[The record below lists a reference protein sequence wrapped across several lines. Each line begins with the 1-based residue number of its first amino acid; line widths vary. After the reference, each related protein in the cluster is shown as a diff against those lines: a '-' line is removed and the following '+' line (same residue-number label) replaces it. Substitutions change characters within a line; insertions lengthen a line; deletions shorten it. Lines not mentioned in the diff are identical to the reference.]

1 MQLLVFQIYV
11 SFHDGPKKLSKLCDC
26 SMSWINQLFWHKQS
40 QWRTNKTTFH
50 EFFNCHQQVDNFKIQ
65 QVSLHVYVM
74 SAIIILFWIVNMSH
88 CALLIM
94 SLLSSDDHVS
104 ADQYSCQL
112 LWHLTQIYWRFS
124 DTVSL
129 YSVTSLWLKWKQ
141 EPRQWLTK
149 NWNSDCDMWMTH
161 LFCGLWK
168 EKKTLN
174 YSCPTKITQ
183 IQQFSSQWK
192 ERVRKLYNFFDVKS
206 TARWKNQLDVQSV

>member
-40 QWRTNKTTFH
+40 QWRTNKTMFC
-50 EFFNCHQQVDNFKIQ
+50 EFFNCHQQVDNFNIQ
-65 QVSLHVYVM
+65 QVSLYVYVM

-94 SLLSSDDHVS
+94 SVLSSDDHVS

-112 LWHLTQIYWRFS
+112 LWQLTQIYRQFS
-124 DTVSL
+124 DTILL

-141 EPRQWLTK
+141 EPWQWLTK
-149 NWNSDCDMWMTH
+149 NRTSDCDMWLTH
-161 LFCGLWK
+161 LFCGPM
-168 EKKTLN
+168 EGKKNLELIMSYKNYTDPAIQFTMEGENQETL
-174 YSCPTKITQ
+174 
-183 IQQFSSQWK
+183 QFFY
-192 ERVRKLYNFFDVKS
+192 LKS
-206 TARWKNQLDVQSV
+206 TARWKNQLDVQSI